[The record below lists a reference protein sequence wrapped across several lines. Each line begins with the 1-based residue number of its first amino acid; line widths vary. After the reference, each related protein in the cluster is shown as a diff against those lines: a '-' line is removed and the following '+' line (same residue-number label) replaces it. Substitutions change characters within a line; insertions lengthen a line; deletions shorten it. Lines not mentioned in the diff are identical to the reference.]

1 MSTDLR
7 AVIEQRI
14 AEFENSEPNSP
25 FSFVQARARQLHVLP
40 LYVGW
45 THALAINPALE
56 IIAFSHEDFAE
67 PARVETDFAMR
78 NTALV
83 AGSRRYPELLPLWQV
98 RPAGAKDCPDC
109 NGTGKH
115 PITAKPQFAA
125 ILCSCGG
132 AGWTF

>member
-1 MSTDLR
+1 MDTDLR

-14 AEFENSEPNSP
+14 AEFENSEQEPP

-45 THALAINPALE
+45 THALAINPELE
-56 IIAFSHEDFAE
+56 IIVFSHED
-67 PARVETDFAMR
+67 PAKPVRVETELAMK

-83 AGSRRYPELLPLWQV
+83 AGSRRYPELVLLWQA
-98 RPAGAKDCPDC
+98 RPAGATDCPEC
-109 NGTGKH
+109 SGTGKH

-132 AGWTF
+132 AGWVL